1 MIGVVPIYQVTHR
14 HAPRE
19 CETAF
24 AAWHGFESPLRGQ
37 PTTSSCL
44 AGGHRL
50 WWQVEA
56 ETAAEVLALLPPFVA
71 ERSEVAEVR
80 EVPIP

>member
-1 MIGVVPIYQVTHR
+1 MPAYQISHR
-14 HAPRE
+14 HEPDE
-19 CETAF
+19 CVAAF
-24 AAWHGFESPLRGQ
+24 AAWHGFESPLRG
-37 PTTSSCL
+37 TRTISSCL

-56 ETAAEVLALLPPFVA
+56 ESPEQARAMLPPFVA
-71 ERSEVAEVR
+71 ERSEVSEVR